1 MATYTTNLKDWGATG
16 SEYPDGYNYEDDVPP
31 VDLYDNFLTSNLI
44 TDVQHLIGLTNNRIE
59 ADKGGSGGE
68 PTSPEDSHLY
78 HDQGNDR
85 LEVWDG
91 STSSWRGLLYSDG
104 DTMSGSLDMGGFGVT
119 GTGDITD
126 DNGNTIYDLSAGHVP
141 VGQIEQGSGSTL
153 NADQVDGK
161 DASELGSGVSDNGT
175 EVVSP
180 ATDFNFGSNLDVADD
195 GDGTVTITA
204 QSSSDS
210 HTAVSEGGAQMYG
223 SVDDINFKG
232 FLNLIDDGDGTVS
245 LDPAH
250 NHDSRYYT
258 QSEADSNF
266 DNFGSFTVTEGNG
279 SETST
284 IGSGGNI
291 SIYGGTDIST
301 EMDASDN
308 LQVSMTG
315 NYDNYSSWTIE
326 EGDGEQTNIYSGN
339 KLEIY
344 GGTDINTE
352 ITSTGGESRLSV
364 RHDNTTSQ
372 GDVNTSGSTII
383 DYVNLDGNGHVTGM
397 GTRNID
403 TGVSD
408 HANLSGVGANDHHA
422 QNHDNSDHTTNYLPS
437 SNYNPEAD
445 THSPPSSTQSKTI
458 NHSESG
464 INVDLK
470 NRDGSSLFLMPPVF
484 FDSVTVELVED
495 QYGNPAAIEITL
507 TDGSNVSAGGDK
519 TTTLHPNGYVK
530 RMAANGNGDSVKI
543 KDITWREASGHSHN
557 I

>member
-31 VDLYDNFLTSNLI
+31 IDLYDNFLTSNLI
-44 TDVQHLIGLTNNRIE
+44 TDVQHLIGLTNDRIE

-68 PTSPEDSHLY
+68 PASPEDSHLY

-126 DNGNTIYDLSAGHVP
+126 DNGNTVYDLSAGHVP
-141 VGQIEQGSGSTL
+141 VGQIEQGSGSAL

-180 ATDFNFGSNLDVADD
+180 ATDFNFGSSLDVTDD
-195 GDGTVTITA
+195 GDGTVTIDAIT
-204 QSSSDS
+204 SSDT
-210 HTAVSEGGAQMYG
+210 HTAVSEDGTQMYG
-223 SVDDINFKG
+223 SVDDINFQG

-258 QSEADSNF
+258 QSEADGNF

-291 SIYGGTDIST
+291 SIYGGTDIQT

-315 NYDNYSSWTIE
+315 NYDNYGHWSLEDDDNHNT
-326 EGDGEQTNIYSGN
+326 DIYSGTDVR
-339 KLEIY
+339 ID
-344 GGTDINTE
+344 GGTDIDTN
-352 ITSTGGESRLSV
+352 ISSTGGYTEIDIS
-364 RHDNTTSQ
+364 HGNTTSQ
-372 GDVNTSGSTII
+372 GDVTTGGSTVI
-383 DYVNLDGNGHVTGM
+383 DDIYIDGNGHVTNLNTQNRSLDDWNAPSSTVYFDRDGIQSNADWM
-397 GTRNID
+397 EIDGNGNGLLLNYKNQGEETRIYGTLDVRG
-403 TGVSD
+403 GVSGLNHND
-408 HANLSGVGANDHHA
+408 LGGVSSNDHHSRY
-422 QNHDNSDHTTNYLPS
+422 SDS
-437 SNYNPEAD
+437 EARTAVD
-445 THSPPSSTQSKTI
+445 GANI
-458 NHSESG
+458 NISG
-464 INVDLK
+464 DAGSVGGFKAIDL
-470 NRDGSSLFLMPPVF
+470 
-484 FDSVTVELVED
+484 
-495 QYGNPAAIEITL
+495 L
-507 TDGSNVSAGGDK
+507 TR
-519 TTTLHPNGYVK
+519 Y
-530 RMAANGNGDSVKI
+530 
-543 KDITWREASGHSHN
+543 
-557 I
+557 